1 MNYRF
6 SFILFFN
13 FTILYWFCHTIAWI
27 HKHVQ
32 LIKPCIKYLFLCISP
47 QNPFLDNYFLF
58 TIPLQTMEGNFVFL
72 KLQHTFLVCY
82 KFSWVLLCGEPSV
95 RFVYVKESGLCI
107 RNLAS
112 SPTNE
117 QYDFIH
123 LSTFHFLIHSSNTV
137 CMCAHLLQLIATL
150 WTVAYQASLSVGFSR
165 QEYWSGLP
173 FPTPGNLPNQGI
185 ERSSLALPSLAGG
198 FFATEPSGNLLC
210 L

>member
-1 MNYRF
+1 MAKMFLTRQ
-6 SFILFFN
+6 S
-13 FTILYWFCHTIAWI
+13 TC
-27 HKHVQ
+27 
-32 LIKPCIKYLFLCISP
+32 YLL
-47 QNPFLDNYFLF
+47 LV
-58 TIPLQTMEGNFVFL
+58 FVFL

-165 QEYWSGLP
+165 QEYQGGLP
-173 FPTPGNLPNQGI
+173 FPSPGDLPDSAI
-185 ERSSLALPSLAGG
+185 KPTSPALTGR
-198 FFATEPSGNLLC
+198 FFTAEPPGKPLLTITKA
-210 L
+210 LLLG